1 MRIAVTAREPKLEA
15 EVDPRFG
22 RAEYFIIVETDSED
36 YEAIENPNVNSASGA
51 GIQSAQ
57 LVVDKG
63 VKALLT
69 GSCGPKAYDVLKAAG
84 VSVYVGTTGTVS
96 EAIEGFKSGQLLP
109 TDGPDVQAH
118 TYDNKSGSGGKGGG
132 RGKRGDCAGRG
143 AGRGGGRGAGSGTEV
158 CGVCVCPDCGTTVD
172 HIRGVPCFE
181 VSCPKCG
188 SSMSKG

>member
-1 MRIAVTAREPKLEA
+1 MRIAVTATGPKLEA

-36 YEAIENPNVNSASGA
+36 YEAIENPNVNAGGGA
-51 GIQSAQ
+51 GIQSAR

-69 GSCGPKAYDVLKAAG
+69 GSCGPNAYDVLKAAG
-84 VSVYVGTTGTVS
+84 VSIYVGTTGTVS
-96 EAIEGFKSGQLLP
+96 EAIEAFKSGELLP

-118 TYDNKSGSGGKGGG
+118 TYDNKSGSGGTGGG
-132 RGKRGDCAGRG
+132 RGKRGGRGGRG
-143 AGRGGGRGAGSGTEV
+143 AGRGTGRGEI
-158 CGVCVCPDCGTTVD
+158 CGVCVCPNCGTTVD
-172 HIRGVPCFE
+172 HVRGVPCFE

-188 SSMSKG
+188 SSMSRG